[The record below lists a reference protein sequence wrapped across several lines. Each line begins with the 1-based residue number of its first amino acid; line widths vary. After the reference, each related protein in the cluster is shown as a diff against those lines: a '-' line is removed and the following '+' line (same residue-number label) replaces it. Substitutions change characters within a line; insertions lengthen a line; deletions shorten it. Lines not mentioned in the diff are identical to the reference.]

1 MMNGNA
7 VTAFL
12 ITILIALILMLIIV
26 IIEKQPEKPRYYIEW
41 GVR

>member
-1 MMNGNA
+1 MNDNA

-12 ITILIALILMLIIV
+12 ITILIALILMWIIV
-26 IIEKQPEKPRYYIEW
+26 ISEKQPEKPRYYIEW